1 MADFYFLDTLAI
13 KILENRKKIK
23 ALDTRL
29 SDINLRLH
37 EIPLHRTT
45 ESSFAKMIGESYDD
59 NLSDLEKAKK
69 ELEEQKTTL
78 ETEEEKQIEQF
89 ISDIT
94 SEDIVIPLDPRPS
107 LKDGKTC
114 YSYREN
120 SRFDNLYIILSELL
134 GLSLPLVIK
143 DVMLSPTEIV
153 ISEKD
158 EYEAKQ
164 KFLTIIKEV
173 QNTLLIKKRN

>member
-1 MADFYFLDTLAI
+1 MADFYFLEELAI
-13 KILENRKKIK
+13 KILENRKKLK
-23 ALDTRL
+23 ALDARL
-29 SDINLRLH
+29 SDINIRLH
-37 EIPLHRTT
+37 EIPLHRST

-59 NLSDLEKAKK
+59 NVTDLEKAKK
-69 ELEEQKTTL
+69 ELETQKKAL
-78 ETEEEKQIEQF
+78 ETQEEEQIEKF
-89 ISDIT
+89 ISEIT
-94 SEDIVIPLDPRPS
+94 SEDIVVPLNPKAS
-107 LKDGKTC
+107 IKDGKTF

-120 SRFDNLYIILSELL
+120 AKFENLFLILSELL

-158 EYEAKQ
+158 DYEAKQ
-164 KFLTIIKEV
+164 KFLTIINEV